1 MAQGAA
7 TLTLTDAP
15 QPPKMIKM
23 TLRQKSLWESFKEKC
38 KDLTP
43 AKMMEV
49 FNSEKDRIMKEVK
62 KRGSITEEEREFLNK
77 KLKERVTKILD
88 EFKEKAMEQMEIQPN
103 DTPEE
108 IEFKLS
114 FGEKLLRWLSDLFSW
129 VIEKMKEI
137 FRWIKEKL
145 QWCIE
150 KAKELFEYLWS
161 FFT

>member
-1 MAQGAA
+1 MAEGTA

-15 QPPKMIKM
+15 QPPKMIRM
-23 TLRQKSLWESFKEKC
+23 TLKQKSLWESFKEKC

-49 FNSEKDRIMKEVK
+49 FHSEKDRIMKEVK
-62 KRGSITEEEREFLNK
+62 KRGSITEEERQFLNK
-77 KLKERVTKILD
+77 GVRERVEKILN
-88 EFKEKAMEQMEIQPN
+88 EFKEKAVEQMEIQQT

-108 IEFKLS
+108 IEFKVS
-114 FGEKLLRWLSDLFSW
+114 FGEQLLRWLSNLFNW

-161 FFT
+161 FFK